1 MYDIIW
7 IFFTKTNEKSTMKSK
22 TTLIVTPPQEADND
36 LSEEDNTDEDC
47 TDFDLVTP
55 PQKADNDLSEKNST
69 DEDCTDFAEAE
80 AYRQGAI
87 LQVNRK

>member
-1 MYDIIW
+1 
-7 IFFTKTNEKSTMKSK
+7 MKSK
-22 TTLIVTPPQEADND
+22 TTLFVTPPQEADND